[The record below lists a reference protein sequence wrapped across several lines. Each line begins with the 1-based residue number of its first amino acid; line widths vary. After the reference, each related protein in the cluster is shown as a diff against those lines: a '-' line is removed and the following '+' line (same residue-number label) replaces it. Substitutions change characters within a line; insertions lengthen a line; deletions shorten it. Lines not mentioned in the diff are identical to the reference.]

1 MLIAF
6 LAFCLAAPAWSGN
19 TFFVYAAVTSVAT
32 IGLYIAYILP
42 IILRLR
48 AGDKF
53 EPGPWSLGRWYK
65 PLNVIAIIWVIFIS
79 VLFIMPITDT
89 AVWWNADFD
98 YKTANYAPIAI
109 RVVIARGGRSGGS
122 SPRGTGSRVRS
133 ARSTRSSRLPRRAS
147 RRRSRRTPRWRARR
161 PELADRGTS
170 RGQSLRRDRRRLW
183 HRPRDRVRLAE
194 EGGRVL
200 CTDVTG
206 TRRRRPR
213 RRSARAAAVTTDV
226 SDPAQ
231 VDAMIARCV
240 ELHGTVDVLVNNA
253 GVNIPGVLHEVPD
266 EVIDRTLAVNVKGTI
281 YGCRAAI
288 PHMLENGGGSI
299 VNISS
304 VNGIVSEPYLA
315 VYSASKGAVVMLTK
329 GVALDYAKQGI
340 RCNAI
345 CPGWVDTPINYAHAE
360 MLGGLQQVYDTIDS
374 FQPIGR
380 PGGPRRSRTW
390 RSSSPPTRRRS

>member
-1 MLIAF
+1 MTGAGSGIGRAIA
-6 LAFCLAAPAWSGN
+6 
-19 TFFVYAAVTSVAT
+19 
-32 IGLYIAYILP
+32 
-42 IILRLR
+42 
-48 AGDKF
+48 
-53 EPGPWSLGRWYK
+53 
-65 PLNVIAIIWVIFIS
+65 
-79 VLFIMPITDT
+79 
-89 AVWWNADFD
+89 
-98 YKTANYAPIAI
+98 
-109 RVVIARGGRSGGS
+109 
-122 SPRGTGSRVRS
+122 
-133 ARSTRSSRLPRRAS
+133 
-147 RRRSRRTPRWRARR
+147 
-161 PELADRGTS
+161 
-170 RGQSLRRDRRRLW
+170 
-183 HRPRDRVRLAE
+183 VRLAE

-200 CTDVTG
+200 CADVNG
-206 TRRRRPR
+206 D
-213 RRSARAAAVTTDV
+213 AAEETAASIDADALTTDV

-380 PGGPRRSRTW
+380 PGRPEEIAHVALFLASDEASFMTGAIVSADGGMTAQ
-390 RSSSPPTRRRS
+390 